1 MRLFRKPVR
10 VRSSSDEIT
19 MTQHLGEL
27 RFRIIRSLLAV
38 VIGALV
44 ILSFYDPVLR
54 FLTEPYRD
62 LCASRPDF
70 NCDGTLYGLGPLD
83 GISARIG
90 PLKIIMGGAALA
102 AFGFLAVLTAGYWSA
117 LVGFGLVGLGFSVII
132 PELFRL
138 GPTNVGPS
146 CRASARFD
154 RSGP

>member
-10 VRSSSDEIT
+10 VRSSTDEIT

-62 LCASRPDF
+62 LCTSRPDF

-83 GISARIG
+83 GISARMRIASYG
-90 PLKIIMGGAALA
+90 
-102 AFGFLAVLTAGYWSA
+102 
-117 LVGFGLVGLGFSVII
+117 GLVVALPVILWQI
-132 PELFRL
+132 SRKTLCNWFHHFQREPLRAWRL
-138 GPTNVGPS
+138 HRLLDPRQS
-146 CRASARFD
+146 S
-154 RSGP
+154 

>member
-70 NCDGTLYGLGPLD
+70 NCDGTL
-83 GISARIG
+83 
-90 PLKIIMGGAALA
+90 
-102 AFGFLAVLTAGYWSA
+102 
-117 LVGFGLVGLGFSVII
+117 
-132 PELFRL
+132 
-138 GPTNVGPS
+138 
-146 CRASARFD
+146 
-154 RSGP
+154 